1 MVSRVRSGFT
11 LLAGLMLIA
20 AIGAGGSTAHAQ
32 DRETLRV
39 SFPSEDGSLTPY
51 TFRTGYPLV
60 MLVYD
65 SLTWRDVDGV
75 PRPWLASSV
84 RRDRSG
90 RHVTVKLRRGIRW
103 HDGRPLTAGDVEF
116 TYRYMAA
123 REHPRF
129 TPELRDIQSVTA
141 SDPRTVVFALRRD
154 SLGFEDQPL
163 ADVPILPRHL
173 WEGLPA
179 GRPAPAGLPVGTGP
193 YRLVRHVTG
202 KRYTFRANPGYFKGP
217 PKREVLEVPIVGRE
231 KDAFAMLKRA
241 TLDATPV
248 NLPADKSIERSRS
261 FTFSEGIS
269 YSGTMLE
276 FNLRRAPFDRRSAR
290 TAVSQALRLQA
301 IAGSANGPGAMAT
314 AERGMLHPE
323 SRWAPATTLHR
334 SDVEAARLAF
344 TEQGV
349 APFTLLA
356 SRNDGVRLEAAERVA
371 KALRD
376 AGARVRLEAVS
387 SQDFERRLGRNGNTT
402 DFDVA
407 VVGIP
412 TLASYDPAFLRNV
425 FGAPEHAALNDGG
438 YRSAEFAHTADR
450 VASAENRAARRAAVS
465 DELKLL
471 ARDLPALP
479 LFFGGTTFAYRSL
492 GYNDWVDVKG
502 SGILD
507 KQSFLTKAAVPAAA
521 ATGPTADPR
530 DTSGESGSI
539 SLAPVIIAAVG
550 LLLLGGLWAMF
561 RGRNANSPRRP
572 RGR

>member
-1 MVSRVRSGFT
+1 MRNGFK
-11 LLAGLMLIA
+11 LLAGLLSVA
-20 AIGAGGSTAHAQ
+20 ALGAAGSAAHAQ

-65 SLTWRDVDGV
+65 SLTWRDADGV

-129 TPELRDIQSVTA
+129 TPELRDIESVTA
-141 SDPRTVVFALRRD
+141 SDARTVVFALRRA

-179 GRPAPAGLPVGTGP
+179 GRPVPAGLPVGSGP

-202 KRYTFRANPGYFKGP
+202 KRYTFRSNPGYFKGAP
-217 PKREVLEVPIVGRE
+217 RREVLQVPIVGRE
-231 KDAFAMLKRA
+231 KDAFALLRRA
-241 TLDATPV
+241 SLDATPV

-261 FTFSEGIS
+261 FSFSEGIS

-276 FNLRRAPFDRRSAR
+276 FNLRRAPFDRRSTR
-290 TAVSQALRLQA
+290 TAVSQALRLEA

-314 AERGMLHPE
+314 AERGMLHPK
-323 SRWAPATTLHR
+323 SRWSPATTLHR

-344 TEQGV
+344 AEQGV

-356 SRNDGVRLEAAERVA
+356 SRNDGVRLEAARRVA
-371 KALRD
+371 DALRD

-387 SQDFERRLGRNGNTT
+387 PQDFERRLGRNGTMT
-402 DFDVA
+402 DFDAA

-412 TLASYDPAFLRNV
+412 ALASYDPAFLRNV
-425 FGAPEHAALNDGG
+425 FGDPERAALNDGG
-438 YRSAEFAHTADR
+438 YRSSEFERTADR
-450 VASAENRAARRAAVS
+450 VASAENRTARRAAVS

-492 GYNDWVDVKG
+492 AYNDWIDVKG

-507 KQSFLTKAAVPAAA
+507 KQSFLPRAASVPAAA
-521 ATGPTADPR
+521 ATAPTADPR
-530 DTSGESGSI
+530 DTTGDGGAI
-539 SLAPVIIAAVG
+539 SLVPVIGAFAG

-561 RGRNANSPRRP
+561 RGRTANSPRRT